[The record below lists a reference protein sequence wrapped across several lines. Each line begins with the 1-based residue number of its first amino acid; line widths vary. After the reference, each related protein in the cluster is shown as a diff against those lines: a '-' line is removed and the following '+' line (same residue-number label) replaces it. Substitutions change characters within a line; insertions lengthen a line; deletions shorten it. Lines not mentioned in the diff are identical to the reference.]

1 MSVVFIRLAF
11 SPVITGG
18 ECKRSHPYSRLT
30 EKMDDLPEPIKTE
43 LMPRLDFLVSEY
55 VDKDEVSRDTT
66 ELATFTLCHVYADCV
81 IGIHLVK
88 IADIGL
94 EIILHALSPQD
105 AS

>member
-1 MSVVFIRLAF
+1 
-11 SPVITGG
+11 
-18 ECKRSHPYSRLT
+18 
-30 EKMDDLPEPIKTE
+30 
-43 LMPRLDFLVSEY
+43 MPRLDFLVSEY